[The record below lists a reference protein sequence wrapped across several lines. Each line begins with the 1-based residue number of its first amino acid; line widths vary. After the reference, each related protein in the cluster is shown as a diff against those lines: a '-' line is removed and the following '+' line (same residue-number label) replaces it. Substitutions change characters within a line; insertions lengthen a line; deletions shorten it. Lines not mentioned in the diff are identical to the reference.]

1 MSSRLAGFLVPR
13 SIALVGCPSD
23 LTRAGA
29 RPLLYLM
36 KHGYP
41 GQIYP
46 VNPRHPEIGGLRAYP
61 TLADLPEPHVMMPGK
76 AVETG

>member
-1 MSSRLAGFLVPR
+1 VTSRLASFLAPR

-29 RPLLYLM
+29 RPLLYLQ

-46 VNPRHPEIGGLRAYP
+46 VNPR
-61 TLADLPEPHVMMPGK
+61 LAVTKE
-76 AVETG
+76 